1 MTGLSGVRF
10 TRWPAPDMAGA
21 LADFAALTYPRYRPV
36 LLENPIGPQPA
47 GTPIAGNCFAVTA
60 HAGDMPAGLALVE
73 GMWEGEA
80 RLLSIMVAPSLRR
93 RGIALALLAAVE
105 GMAMDAGFTRLCC
118 FHNNRMR
125 DVRAFEGLLQRAG
138 WSAPVLAEI
147 RLTGPAGFTDAVR
160 PHWQNLFD
168 RQDRDGYSHSLWAD
182 RSQADRDELAALHEG
197 GQVEERLS
205 LQDWMLSHADPHV
218 SLLLRRH
225 GRVVGWIIGER
236 NRQWDCIHYTSGFTI
251 GPLRRCGWMIRGL
264 YEATALQARHYG
276 PDHPA
281 RFETFNGNDGMMR
294 LMAERLAPYASE
306 QDRRYRSERVLG

>member
-1 MTGLSGVRF
+1 
-10 TRWPAPDMAGA
+10 MAGA
-21 LADFAALTYPRYRPV
+21 LPGFAALTYPRYRPV
-36 LLENPIGPQPA
+36 LLGNPIGPQPA

-73 GMWEGEA
+73 GMWGGEA
-80 RLLSIMVAPSLRR
+80 RLLSIMVAPALRR
-93 RGIALALLAAVE
+93 RGIGLALLDGLA
-105 GMAMDAGFTRLCC
+105 GMAGDGGFTRLHC

-125 DVRAFEGLLQRAG
+125 DVPAFEGLLQRAG
-138 WSAPVLAEI
+138 WSAPMLAEI
-147 RLTGPAGFTDAVR
+147 RLTGPAGFTDAVH
-160 PHWQNLFD
+160 PHWQALFD

-182 RSQADRDELAALHEG
+182 RTQADRDELAALHEG
-197 GQVEERLS
+197 GQVEEWLS

-236 NRQWDCIHYTSGFTI
+236 NRQWDCIHYTAGFTI
-251 GPLRRCGWMIRGL
+251 APLRRCGWMIRGL

-276 PDHPA
+276 ADHPA
-281 RFETFNGNDGMMR
+281 RFETFSGNEGMMR

-306 QDRRYRSERVLG
+306 QDCRYRSERVVG